1 MLSMLLSLF
10 FSSARAEALPAPA
23 HVLPEGF
30 CYVHEVI
37 DDVILDM
44 RYAGTHNF
52 VGDPID
58 GYLAPYAI
66 MTAQATQALK
76 AAAEDFRALGRLSP
90 AKRGAP
96 FRPLVAGC
104 GRSAHAGGILP
115 RI

>member
-1 MLSMLLSLF
+1 MAMLSMLLSLF

-66 MTAQATQALK
+66 MTAQAAQALK
-76 AAAEDFRALGRLSP
+76 AAAEDFRALEY
-90 AKRGAP
+90 
-96 FRPLVAGC
+96 
-104 GRSAHAGGILP
+104 
-115 RI
+115 